1 MPSFEIERGV
11 PAQDFE
17 SDHRF
22 LDFRG
27 VALQCPFHDKA
38 QKTFGAFCVV
48 KRRAG
53 QNPIELQAYP
63 LGVHPG
69 IPLW

>member
-22 LDFRG
+22 LDFPG
-27 VALQCPFHDKA
+27 VSLQRPLHDKTQEA
-38 QKTFGAFCVV
+38 LGAFRFGKSC
-48 KRRAG
+48 AG
-53 QNPIELQAYP
+53 QNPVEL
-63 LGVHPG
+63 
-69 IPLW
+69 